1 LASTNVKSQEIHYL
15 SPEVTMNIPP
25 HFPSEPKH
33 IWHYF
38 NAINQIPRPSKKE
51 DKFRDFILAEAQR
64 LGLRSQTDEVGNV
77 IVYVPASKGR
87 ESHEPVIIQNH
98 MDMVTDATPDRIINF
113 NSDPIVTLRDGDW
126 IKADRTTLGADNGI
140 GCAAAMALMQDSSIA
155 HPPLELLFTI
165 DEETGLKGAWGVR
178 AEYLKGK
185 KMLNLDTEEWG
196 SLYIGCAGGIDYEF
210 KKSVSMV
217 PAVLQGTSAKLVVGG
232 FLGGHSGVDIH
243 EQRGNAI
250 KFLMDW
256 LAALPEGSFELAEW
270 RGGKAHNIIPRDA
283 FALVN
288 LKDLKSAQEIGEQV
302 IARWRSFMPEN
313 DRGFFIRIEPL
324 ESPATEVVA
333 AADLRLLLAFLLAF
347 PHGAHAYDL
356 PSEKE
361 LVSLSNNLAISL
373 LVRGQFYLQSSL
385 RFFDRGECVGLENQV
400 RALATGFSLEYTK
413 NGEYPSWKPI
423 RENKLLDLVA
433 TKYEEMFKQKA
444 RITAI
449 HAGLECG
456 ILRDKV
462 GPIDVV
468 SFGPTITGAHS
479 PQERVSI
486 PTVENF
492 WKLLKEVLAS
502 L

>member
-1 LASTNVKSQEIHYL
+1 MQMPS
-15 SPEVTMNIPP
+15 
-25 HFPSEPKH
+25 HFPSEPQKV
-33 IWHYF
+33 WEYF
-38 NAINQIPRPSKKE
+38 HAINQIPRPSKKE
-51 DKFRDFILAEAQR
+51 DKFREFILREAQS
-64 LGLRSQTDEVGNV
+64 LHLKTHTDEVGNV
-77 IVYVPASKGR
+77 IVYVPASSGY
-87 ESHEPVIIQNH
+87 ENHETVIIQNH
-98 MDMVTDATPDRIINF
+98 MDMVTDATPDRKIDFSN
-113 NSDPIVTLRDGDW
+113 DPIITIKDGDW

-140 GCAAAMALMQDSSIA
+140 GCAAALALMHDKTLA

-165 DEETGLKGAWGVR
+165 DEETGLKGAWGVD
-178 AEYLKGK
+178 ASYLKGK
-185 KMLNLDTEEWG
+185 RMLNLDTEEWG

-210 KKSVSMV
+210 KKSLQSV
-217 PAVLQGTSAKLVVGG
+217 PAKIKNKGAKLLVGG

-256 LAALPEGSFELAEW
+256 LNSMPHESFEIHEW

-288 LKDLKSAQEIGEQV
+288 LKDLKLAEEALIKVTERWKSYMPKEDRQFFGKIEIQDEFFSDVISSEQS
-302 IARWRSFMPEN
+302 IQLMSFLM
-313 DRGFFIRIEPL
+313 
-324 ESPATEVVA
+324 
-333 AADLRLLLAFLLAF
+333 AF

-356 PSEKE
+356 GSAKE

-400 RALATGFSLEYTK
+400 TSLARGFGMDFTK
-413 NGEYPSWKPI
+413 NGEYPSWKPV

-433 TKYEEMFKQKA
+433 QKYEELYKNKA
-444 RITAI
+444 KITAI

-456 ILRDKV
+456 ILRDKI
-462 GPIDVV
+462 GPIDAV
-468 SFGPTITGAHS
+468 SFGPTIMGAHS
-479 PQERVSI
+479 PQERVLV
-486 PTVENF
+486 PTVEHF
-492 WKLLKEVLAS
+492 WNLLTAVLKD

>member
-1 LASTNVKSQEIHYL
+1 MT
-15 SPEVTMNIPP
+15 IPA
-25 HFPSEPKH
+25 HFPTEPQQVWK
-33 IWHYF
+33 YF
-38 NAINQIPRPSKKE
+38 HAINQIPRPSKKE
-51 DKFRDFILAEAQR
+51 DKFREFILNEAT
-64 LGLRSQTDEVGNV
+64 LLNLRTHSDEVGNV
-77 IVYVPASKGR
+77 IVYVPASKGY
-87 ESHEPVIIQNH
+87 ENHETVIIQNH
-98 MDMVTDATPDRIINF
+98 MDMVTDATPDRVINF
-113 NSDPIVTLRDGDW
+113 NTDPIITLREGDW

-140 GCAAAMALMQDSSIA
+140 GCAAALALMHDSSIA

-165 DEETGLKGAWGVR
+165 DEETGLKGAWGVD
-178 AEYLKGK
+178 ASYLTGK

-210 KKSVSMV
+210 KRTFE
-217 PAVLQGTSAKLVVGG
+217 LTSAKHKSNGAKLIVGG

-256 LAALPEGSFELAEW
+256 LNTMPSDSYQLNEW

-288 LKDLKSAQEIGEQV
+288 LTNID
-302 IARWRSFMPEN
+302 IAHKALAEVSSRWKTFMPESDQN
-313 DRGFFIRIEPL
+313 FFGKIELL
-324 ESPATEVVA
+324 ESSFEEVLSDQDKKLATN
-333 AADLRLLLAFLLAF
+333 FLMAF

-356 PSEKE
+356 TSQKE
-361 LVSLSNNLAISL
+361 LVALSNNLAISL

-400 RALATGFSLEYTK
+400 VSLANGFGMEYSK
-413 NGEYPSWKPI
+413 NGEYPSWKPV

-433 TKYEEMFKQKA
+433 GKYQEIFQKDA
-444 RITAI
+444 KITAI

-456 ILRDKV
+456 ILRDKI
-462 GPIDVV
+462 GPIDAV
-468 SFGPTITGAHS
+468 SFGPTIMGAHS
-479 PQERVSI
+479 PQERLLV
-486 PTVENF
+486 PTVAPF
-492 WKLLKEVLAS
+492 WNLLLEVLKS